1 MTRTTTPPVRPTARG
16 RLIAGLSAAA
26 AVALTLAAAAP
37 AAGPAAAATT
47 KACST
52 PDFTDVR
59 KGATFYEAITWLRC
73 EKISTGYGNGTY
85 GPGQQITRGETA
97 QLLYRFSGE
106 SHDAGTQLDFDDV
119 LSTRSAFTAVSW
131 MKQKGLTRGY
141 SDGTFGVDEPI
152 SRGELAAFLYRLS
165 GAKVATSGDSPF
177 TDMDARDTF
186 YAPAVWF
193 QKTGLVKGYSDGS
206 FRPGQAVTRGETAK
220 FLYALE
226 TELNGTPP
234 AYSVPAAPAPA
245 PAPIAETAAN
255 ATGGKGGAYQDA
267 TSLTYSNGATTSEY
281 HLYADHLN
289 GAKPHGIIV
298 HLHGDGGW
306 EYRDTKW
313 STTPAYAELARK
325 NNLML
330 VVPRTPDRSSNTWWR
345 QDSSGKYAADLLKHL
360 GTKYNLDLN
369 QVYWTGYSGGADTV
383 ARHMVNSHSAGWTG
397 GAAVIVAGGGIYGQS
412 KPRQPISATLRKN
425 FEMHWI
431 VGADDTPAAGGASGS
446 FDAVE
451 AARLGHSFYTQ
462 QGMRTSLTVVPGKGH
477 FDIYPKG
484 PAKLA
489 EILARR

>member
-1 MTRTTTPPVRPTARG
+1 MTRTMTPTARPAARR
-16 RLIAGLSAAA
+16 RLTAGLSAAV
-26 AVALTLAAAAP
+26 VALTLAAAAP
-37 AAGPAAAATT
+37 AADPAAAATT

-52 PDFTDVR
+52 PDFTDVG
-59 KGATFYEAITWLRC
+59 KNATFYEAITWLRC
-73 EKISTGYGNGTY
+73 EKISTGYGNGSF
-85 GPGQQITRGETA
+85 GPDRQITRGETA
-97 QLLYRFSGE
+97 QLLYRYSGE
-106 SHDAGTQLDFDDV
+106 SHDAGTQRDFKDV
-119 LSTRSAFTAVSW
+119 PTTGSAFTAVSW
-131 MKQKGLTRGY
+131 MEQEGLTRGY
-141 SDGTFGVDEPI
+141 SDGTFGIDQPI
-152 SRGELAAFLYRLS
+152 SRGELAAFLYRFS
-165 GAKVATSGDSPF
+165 GQKVSTSGDSPF

-193 QKTGLVKGYSDGS
+193 KKTGLVNGYSDDT
-206 FRPGQAVTRGETAK
+206 FRPARPVTRGETAK

-226 TELNGTPP
+226 AELNGTPP

-245 PAPIAETAAN
+245 PAPITDTSAN

-267 TSLTYSNGATTSEY
+267 KSLTYSNGTSTSQY

-306 EYRDTKW
+306 EYNDTKW

-330 VVPRTPDRSSNTWWR
+330 VVPRTPDRGSNTWWR

-383 ARHMVNSHSAGWTG
+383 ARHMVNTHSAGWTG

-412 KPRQPISATLRKN
+412 KPRQPISAALKKN

-431 VGADDTPAAGGASGS
+431 VGAEDTPEAGGSSGNY
-446 FDAVE
+446 DAVE
-451 AARLGHSFYTQ
+451 AARLGHSFYTK
-462 QGMRTSLTVVPGKGH
+462 QGMRTSLSVVPGKDH